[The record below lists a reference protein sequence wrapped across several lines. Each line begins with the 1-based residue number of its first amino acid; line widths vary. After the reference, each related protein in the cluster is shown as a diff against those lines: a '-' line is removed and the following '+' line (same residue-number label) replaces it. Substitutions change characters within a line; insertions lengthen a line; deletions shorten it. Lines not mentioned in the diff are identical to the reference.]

1 MSIEIW
7 PMPKRTIADGF
18 NVDNISLDE
27 EIRVIAVQ
35 SLIYTNE
42 VYMPSWTTYY
52 WTLSGRTSI
61 DACIDQFIDLNALV
75 KMACE
80 NVVLL

>member
-42 VYMPSWTTYY
+42 VYMPS
-52 WTLSGRTSI
+52 
-61 DACIDQFIDLNALV
+61 
-75 KMACE
+75 
-80 NVVLL
+80 